1 MQKIEYWYQK
11 VMNYTDTY
19 TKTSEANVRVLGCVL
34 DVETWKILL
43 LGLISAIYGGM
54 AIERT
59 PPSDFEH

>member
-19 TKTSEANVRVLGCVL
+19 TKTSQINVRVLGCVL
-34 DVETWKILL
+34 DVETWKIMLF
-43 LGLISAIYGGM
+43 GLISGLYGGM

-59 PPSDFEH
+59 PLP